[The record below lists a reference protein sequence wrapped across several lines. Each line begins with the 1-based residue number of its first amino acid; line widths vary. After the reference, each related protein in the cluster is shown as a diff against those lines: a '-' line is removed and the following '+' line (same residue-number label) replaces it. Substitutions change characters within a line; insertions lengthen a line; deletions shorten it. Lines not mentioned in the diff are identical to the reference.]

1 MLHILLL
8 ILKIIGI
15 VLAIIIGVL
24 LFAIILILFVPVRY
38 RVNAEGEWGKDEPFH
53 VEIRV
58 TWLLHLV
65 NILLSY
71 PNASYIKARILIF
84 TIFDSSK
91 PRISKDKGK
100 SQRKESRENRKKR
113 ADKKN
118 KTEEMESD
126 RITSNINGEV
136 SDNDIDDGRNDNTD
150 NEKNENIDN
159 TINDNINKKE
169 SIKVEDEYH
178 GDASG
183 TEAEDGNT
191 REVRD
196 DAEEK
201 DSLWIK
207 IKNLF
212 AKIVSLFLKL
222 LDIIRNIE
230 YTITSICDKIK
241 KVIGNIGY
249 YAEIIQGELFK
260 EVFGF
265 SKNQLFR
272 VIRSIRPR
280 KCDICLTI
288 GTGDPASTGQIF
300 AIYGM
305 LYPFIGRNVSLQ
317 ADFEEM
323 IIKGNLKI
331 RGKVT
336 AFTLL
341 IVALRLYR
349 DKNIRQL
356 LKMLKREDA

>member
-53 VEIRV
+53 VKIRV

-113 ADKKN
+113 ESAKSKS
-118 KTEEMESD
+118 EEAENDS
-126 RITSNINGEV
+126 ITNNINEEV
-136 SDNDIDDGRNDNTD
+136 SNNDIDST
-150 NEKNENIDN
+150 ID
-159 TINDNINKKE
+159 DNINKKE
-169 SIKVEDEYH
+169 SIKVEEEYR
-178 GDASG
+178 GDVPGQES
-183 TEAEDGNT
+183 EDGNT

-331 RGKVT
+331 KGKVT